1 MCNGLKTLTLSILVA
16 VLLGCSPAHRT
27 AQRLLF
33 VVPEELPDGT
43 SSAAQ
48 QAALEE
54 WMASRAGG
62 FTRLDG
68 AHGGWMGPDGEVV
81 REDNVLYLL
90 TFPEGDRAD
99 GALEVEQR
107 ILRDFQQQE
116 AWIQKW

>member
-1 MCNGLKTLTLSILVA
+1 MCNGLRILILSIPLLVA
-16 VLLGCSPAHRT
+16 MGCASGHRT
-27 AQRLLF
+27 PQRLLF
-33 VVPEELPDGT
+33 VVPDHLPDGT
-43 SSAAQ
+43 PSAAQ

-90 TFPEGDRAD
+90 TFPEGERAD
-99 GALEVEQR
+99 VAREVEQR